1 MTVGDVI
8 EVLLFC
14 HFCFSVLVVKKHL
27 VIEVL
32 LLKEICH
39 IAAWSLAFINAQ
51 GSFIY
56 FLFFGVKIK
65 KSDLLH
71 ILNNLSFPVGFKNGQ
86 YGSLKNTLG
95 CVVVM

>member
-39 IAAWSLAFINAQ
+39 IAAWSLAFINAL
-51 GSFIY
+51 GF
-56 FLFFGVKIK
+56 FLFIFYFFIFFLKIK

-71 ILNNLSFPVGFKNGQ
+71 ILNNL
-86 YGSLKNTLG
+86 
-95 CVVVM
+95 